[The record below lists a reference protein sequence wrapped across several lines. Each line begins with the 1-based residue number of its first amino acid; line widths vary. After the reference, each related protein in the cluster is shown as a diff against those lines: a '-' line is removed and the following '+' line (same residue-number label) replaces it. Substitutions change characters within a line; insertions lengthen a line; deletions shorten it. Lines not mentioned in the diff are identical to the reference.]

1 MSAIVQIG
9 FDGKPVMAGLG
20 GLEARLG
27 GFAKRAGS
35 AIGSLGDLG
44 GSLGTIGGALGLGLM
59 VKRGFEFNQTMQ
71 DGEVAI
77 GNVLKT
83 YNGLNDEAAKS
94 EAAKVVQLIAEAEPK
109 AAGGLQELTQGFIA
123 TAAAAAGAGIST
135 EQNVDLVARFAN
147 ALSNSGLPLDQLNQ
161 ELRSVLTANV
171 TSDSFI
177 GKLLE
182 GKGLDNKRILQL
194 TQEGKLY
201 GEIVKELGAMG
212 EAGDTAG
219 VAFSTLGSAVDKA
232 LGAVTMGL
240 FGEAVDGAKAL
251 AEVIE
256 DMLPVLEDVGKGW
269 AGLAK
274 AGVGFFQGMTD
285 AGAALMMTLDSSA
298 GGTALERW
306 QAANDELEAQ
316 YEQRRKIREK
326 AEAEE
331 KKVGGAVG
339 GGAAVGSPAPR
350 AGAAGAGREQAMEAA
365 TARLREQYGQAQFDA
380 LQSNATLEQQIANL
394 KQLQVTRAEELRRE
408 MDAGPIT
415 EQRML
420 EFATADLALEQERLG
435 LQKQLN
441 KQRDDEAKKAKDE
454 VEARDE
460 AVKSLTAEAEILA
473 AKAAGQEEVVK
484 RLEREEAIRERV
496 KQIVEQ
502 TGLSQDKALAAATKM
517 QDLTER
523 AEKAEAKKG
532 EDVER
537 RIQGYSW
544 EKMGGA
550 DEARARAAARRAA
563 GDEKRARAYKR
574 SFGGLDEFYAD
585 QKDPGFAR
593 AKTPA
598 LDAFFGRKGAGE
610 AGVSM
615 RRAEVAAGGVRSDPA
630 VGILGE
636 LKALFE
642 RNVAAAEAIA
652 VA

>member
-44 GSLGTIGGALGLGLM
+44 GSLGAIGGALGLGLM
-59 VKRGFEFNQTMQ
+59 VKRGFEFNQTVQ
-71 DGEVAI
+71 DSEVAI
-77 GNVLKT
+77 GNVLAQFQ
-83 YNGLNDEAAKS
+83 GLNEEAAKG
-94 EAAKVVQLIAEAEPK
+94 Q
-109 AAGGLQELTQGFIA
+109 
-123 TAAAAAGAGIST
+123 AAAAMEKIIKLEPEAAGSLTTLIDGFLATLGAAQAAGLSVD
-135 EQNVDLVARFAN
+135 QNIELVGKFAN
-147 ALSNSGLPLDQLNQ
+147 ALANANIPAEQLAQEMRSILSGNIGADSTLAKVLSISNEDVKKAQQ
-161 ELRSVLTANV
+161 A
-171 TSDSFI
+171 
-177 GKLLE
+177 
-182 GKGLDNKRILQL
+182 
-194 TQEGKLY
+194 GKLY
-201 GEIVKELGAMG
+201 DFLLTRIGKMG

-251 AEVIE
+251 AGVIE

-306 QAANDELEAQ
+306 RAANEELEAQ

-380 LQSNATLEQQIANL
+380 LQANATLEQQIANL

-441 KQRDDEAKKAKDE
+441 KQREDEANKAKDE
-454 VEARDE
+454 AEARDE
-460 AVKSLTAEAEILA
+460 AVKSLTVEAEILA
-473 AKAAGQEEVVK
+473 AKAAGQEEVVR

-502 TGLSQDKALAAATKM
+502 TGLSQDKALVAATKM
-517 QDLTER
+517 QDMTER

-532 EDVER
+532 GDVER

-615 RRAEVAAGGVRSDPA
+615 RRAEAAAGGVRSDPA